1 MTHQKFDNNV
11 KVNAKGGSPGL
22 VVMEDNSCLRGCG
35 FESQPINWM
44 DMIFFPLICC
54 KNCIVFLKRLKIN

>member
-35 FESQPINWM
+35 FESWHHKLDGHDIFPI
-44 DMIFFPLICC
+44 DL
-54 KNCIVFLKRLKIN
+54 L